1 MLYYYSPTD
10 RGIPGMKLQT
20 LCHTV
25 SDHEGK
31 PDVGL
36 RVILFFFFFL
46 MSKLS
51 RIFGRIRLQLCS
63 WNRLVSGTLP
73 GRNCFCETLLLS
85 LQTQRGKCSFI
96 DRLHPH
102 TCTVTVLPL
111 WLGYK
116 SICISVS
123 FLCAQRMH
131 QICMLNIKLIALK
144 VLPGLRHGFETWCTI
159 NTELYFSLTTVLSLC
174 DSSDGDY
181 LQPRMNAMRVW
192 GVGCCLWRHLA
203 TISSNRTFTG
213 EEISTCV
220 FLLCTHVL
228 VYASGKAVR
237 GNKNPPEE
245 IFCLPFP
252 VKLHK
257 RFALRCIG

>member
-1 MLYYYSPTD
+1 MWKHNTFVYKTRKKDFYIYVLSCALLLLLSNRPRYSWHETTD
-10 RGIPGMKLQT
+10 ALSHCFWSRGKARCRP
-20 LCHTV
+20 
-25 SDHEGK
+25 EGHS
-31 PDVGL
+31 
-36 RVILFFFFFL
+36 FFFFFL

-116 SICISVS
+116 SIRISVS

-131 QICMLNIKLIALK
+131 QICMLNIKLIALFK
-144 VLPGLRHGFETWCTI
+144 VLPGLRHGFETWCTM
-159 NTELYFSLTTVLSLC
+159 NTEMEIICSRGWTQCECEAWAVVC
-174 DSSDGDY
+174 GD
-181 LQPRMNAMRVW
+181 
-192 GVGCCLWRHLA
+192 
-203 TISSNRTFTG
+203 I
-213 EEISTCV
+213 
-220 FLLCTHVL
+220 
-228 VYASGKAVR
+228 
-237 GNKNPPEE
+237 
-245 IFCLPFP
+245 
-252 VKLHK
+252 
-257 RFALRCIG
+257 